1 MDNRA
6 EVREFLSTRRAR
18 LTPELAGV
26 PVYGGGKRRVPGL
39 RREEVAL
46 LAGVSVD
53 YYARLEKGNL
63 GGVSDSV
70 LDAIARA
77 LQLNEAE
84 REHLYDLARAA
95 QAPANRPRRRATQV
109 RPSVQRIL
117 DALTTAVAVVR
128 TRRLDVLAANRLGR
142 AMYSLM
148 FDNPANGANLARFTF
163 LDPRATEFFPDW
175 DLAANNTV
183 ALLRTEAGRDPHDR
197 ALTDLVGELVTR
209 SDVFRTLWAAH
220 NVRLHRTGIKH
231 FHHPVVGDLELSFEA
246 LALPA
251 DPGLTMTIYT
261 AAAGS
266 PTEDAL
272 SLLAS
277 WSATVDEPAQQAKT
291 DASLP

>member
-1 MDNRA
+1 MGSVDNRA

-26 PVYGGGKRRVPGL
+26 PVFGGGKRRVPGL

-70 LDAIARA
+70 LDAIGRA

-84 REHLYDLARAA
+84 REHLYDLARAS
-95 QAPANRPRRRATQV
+95 QPARTPPRRPTQV

-117 DALTTAVAVVR
+117 DALTTAAAIVR
-128 TRRLDVLAANRLGR
+128 NRRLDVLAANRLGR
-142 AMYSLM
+142 AMYAPM

-163 LDPRATEFFPDW
+163 LDPRATEFHPDW
-175 DLAANNTV
+175 ELSANNTV

-209 SDVFRTLWAAH
+209 SDAFRTLWAAH

-231 FHHPVVGDLELSFEA
+231 FRHPVVGDLELSFEA
-246 LALPA
+246 LELPA

-266 PTEDAL
+266 ATEDAF
-272 SLLAS
+272 SLLGS
-277 WSATVDEPAQQAKT
+277 WSATVAQ
-291 DASLP
+291 

>member
-26 PVYGGGKRRVPGL
+26 PVYGAGKRRVPGL

-63 GGVSDSV
+63 GGVSESV

-95 QAPANRPRRRATQV
+95 QAPASRPRRRAAQV
-109 RPSVQRIL
+109 RPSILRIL

-128 TRRLDVLAANRLGR
+128 SRRLDVLAANRLGR
-142 AMYSLM
+142 AMYSSM

-163 LDPRATEFFPDW
+163 LDPRATDFFPDW
-175 DLAANNTV
+175 DLSANNTV

-197 ALTDLVGELVTR
+197 ALTDLVRELVTR

-220 NVRLHRTGIKH
+220 NVRLHRTGIKQ

-251 DPGLTMTIYT
+251 DPGLTLTIYT

-272 SLLAS
+272 SLLGS
-277 WSATVDEPAQQAKT
+277 WSTTIDEPAQQSRT
-291 DASLP
+291 

>member
-26 PVYGGGKRRVPGL
+26 PVYGVGKRRVPGL

-77 LQLNEAE
+77 LRLNEAE
-84 REHLYDLARAA
+84 RDHLHDLARAA
-95 QAPANRPRRRATQV
+95 QAPASRPRRRAEQV
-109 RPSVQRIL
+109 RPSIQRIL
-117 DALTTAVAVVR
+117 DALTTAAAVVR
-128 TRRLDVLAANRLGR
+128 TRRLDVLAANQLGR
-142 AMYSLM
+142 AMYSSM
-148 FDNPANGANLARFTF
+148 FDNPANGANLARYTF
-163 LDPRATEFFPDW
+163 LDPRAADFFPDW
-175 DLAANNTV
+175 DLTANNTV

-220 NVRLHRTGIKH
+220 NVRLHRTGIKQ

-277 WSATVDEPAQQAKT
+277 WSATVDVT
-291 DASLP
+291 